1 MESIPPGSDIA
12 SERAASTTAIG
23 AARLRAAHLLIDDPP
38 PIFEDALAVRLLDQ
52 GAASSIREHPDRFR
66 TPASLAIRC
75 DVVVRSR
82 YAEDR
87 LAEAVRRGV
96 RQYAILGAGLD
107 TFAYRQPA
115 WADHLGIVEVDH
127 AASQADKRER
137 LKRAGMMPPPNLR
150 YAAADLE
157 ANDLASTL
165 VAAGLDRTKPAFVV
179 CLGVLIYLSEGAAEA
194 IFTMAAGLAAGSE
207 LVFTFSRP
215 DASTVR
221 PPSPASAA
229 SHMAA
234 IGEPWRTRFEPEA
247 LAARLKASGFNS
259 IGFLFAQDVA
269 ERYLSGRN
277 DGLRA
282 PSRVVLAN
290 ATV

>member
-1 MESIPPGSDIA
+1 MELIPPGSDA
-12 SERAASTTAIG
+12 PFERGASTTAIG

-38 PIFEDALAVRLLDQ
+38 PIFEDALAVRLLDP

-115 WADHLGIVEVDH
+115 WADDLGIVEVDH
-127 AASQADKRER
+127 AASQADKRDR
-137 LKRAGMMPPPNLR
+137 LKRAGITPPPNLR

-157 ANDLASTL
+157 ANDLAS
-165 VAAGLDRTKPAFVV
+165 AFVA
-179 CLGVLIYLSEGAAEA
+179 CLGVLIYVSEGAADA
-194 IFTMAAGLAAGSE
+194 IFAMAASLAAGSE

-234 IGEPWRTRFEPEA
+234 IGEPWRTRFDPEA
-247 LAARLKASGFNS
+247 LAARLEASGFNS
-259 IGFLFAQDVA
+259 IGFLFAQDIA

-282 PSRVVLAN
+282 PPRVVLAD